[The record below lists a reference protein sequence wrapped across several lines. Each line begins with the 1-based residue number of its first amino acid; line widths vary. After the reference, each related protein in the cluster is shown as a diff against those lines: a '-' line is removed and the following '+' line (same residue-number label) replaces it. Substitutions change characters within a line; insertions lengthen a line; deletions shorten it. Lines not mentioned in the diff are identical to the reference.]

1 MMASLASRTFDLASP
16 ILLAL
21 RPSSELRTAQRR
33 MSRIKTLDQDVV
45 VVDGGFV
52 DGDRTIRLR
61 IYAPSVQDVKALQ
74 SVSGSRLSVSTDEG
88 CFEAIIESY
97 SLGDSPTVTLA
108 IIKRLSED

>member
-61 IYAPSVQDVKALQ
+61 MSALSEKDGSAIQ
-74 SVSGSRLSVSTDEG
+74 AVSGRRLSVSTDEG
-88 CFEAIIESY
+88 CFEALIQSY

-108 IIKRLSED
+108 IIKRLSET